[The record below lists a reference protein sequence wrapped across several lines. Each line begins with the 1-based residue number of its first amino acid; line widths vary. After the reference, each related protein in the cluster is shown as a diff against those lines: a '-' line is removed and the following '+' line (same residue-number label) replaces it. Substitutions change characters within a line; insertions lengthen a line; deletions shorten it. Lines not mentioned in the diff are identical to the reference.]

1 MQMTSDG
8 NIPDQSWAAH
18 QTCEKLCLVVCD
30 TCLLCDLEVFLLDR
44 SDDGHLHI
52 NSHQR
57 VSLAAHYVKIDM
69 KPLNGRV
76 SCGM

>member
-18 QTCEKLCLVVCD
+18 QTCEKLGLVVCD
-30 TCLLCDLEVFLLDR
+30 SCLLCDLKVFLLDR

-52 NSHQR
+52 DANHKRCLASYS
-57 VSLAAHYVKIDM
+57 VKGSLM
-69 KPLNGRV
+69 KSYIGD
-76 SCGM
+76 